1 MEYHSGELRRGAVT
15 IANRWILLPIAVL
28 LTACSPASRNT
39 GDYRIAL
46 VPSRRGQHGIFVLK
60 SDTTGGKLLTPEA
73 TAQLRPCSWSPDGTT
88 VAFFAER
95 HEDLPLLQKYRM
107 PMHFPLYS
115 INAAG
120 GNAKRLLDFPVREFE
135 WAPDGRKLIVVSAY
149 EDPTHND
156 PDVLKGKRTPLSAVY
171 LVDLQTGENRR
182 VTGFGQ
188 NCYGS
193 WSPDVKRL
201 ALTFGEQNS
210 DLYIATL
217 DGHTRQLTESKAVN
231 IKPVWSPDGKRIAYI
246 SIASSA
252 DGGAMGAWVIG
263 ADGSGNRR
271 LGDVNAFDVSWS
283 PNGECL
289 LLQSPGDIQLVYPDD
304 GGQASAANRTV
315 RLTNGVIQP
324 RDAVFTPDGKR
335 VMFRSNHEGDWYL
348 YAVDLTGSRP
358 KRITGNLSAS
368 TFCLSP
374 LIR

>member
-1 MEYHSGELRRGAVT
+1 VT
-15 IANRWILLPIAVL
+15 ISNRWIFLPIAVL

-46 VPSRRGQHGIFVLK
+46 VPSRTGQHGIFVMK

-73 TAQLRPCSWSPDGTT
+73 TAQLRSCSWSPDGTT
-88 VAFFAER
+88 IAFFAER

-120 GNAKRLLDFPVREFE
+120 GNPKRLLDFPVREFE

-210 DLYIATL
+210 DLYVATL

-231 IKPVWSPDGKRIAYI
+231 IKPVWSPDGKKIAYL

-252 DGGAMGAWVIG
+252 DGGAMGAWIIG

-283 PNGECL
+283 SNGECL
-289 LLQSPGDIQLVYPDD
+289 LLQSPGEAQLFYPD
-304 GGQASAANRTV
+304 GNRIV
-315 RLTNGVIQP
+315 SLTNGVIQP
-324 RDAVFTPDGKR
+324 RDSVFTPDGKS
-335 VMFRSNHEGDWYL
+335 VIFRSNHEGDWYL
-348 YAVDLTGSRP
+348 YAVDLKGSRP